1 MNVDIKRVR
10 EYLSSFDF
18 QKLFIEELN
27 WNSCTLRPIECPVG
41 NECYKLSA
49 IAELGGLVVYLV
61 EPPKGGEIPPI
72 NERRKIEQQAKKAT
86 HEHLLIFVDG
96 EKTQS
101 TWQWVRRSIGV
112 QTANREFPYNRG
124 QHGDLLLQKLN
135 GIAFNIDEFDKDGN
149 VAIIKVLER
158 VSTSFDVEKV
168 TKKFYD
174 EFKNEHDYFCEFLKG
189 IDNQD
194 EMRWYT
200 SVMLNRIMFI
210 YFIQKKGFLDGDQD
224 YLKHKL
230 DSTKKHGANQFY
242 SSFLTRLFFE
252 GFAKEEKTRSAEINA
267 LLGKVPYLNGG
278 LFLPHQL
285 EVTYGKTITIN
296 DDVFERLF
304 AFFDR
309 YDWHL
314 DYRPLRSEKEINPDV
329 LGYMFFASRNSPLLQ
344 NFFPG
349 AGGEN

>member
-72 NERRKIEQQAKKAT
+72 NERRKIEQQAKKST
-86 HEHLLIFVDG
+86 HEHLLIFVDWK
-96 EKTQS
+96 KTKS
-101 TWQWVRRSIGV
+101 KWQWVRRSIGV

-135 GIAFNIDEFDKDGN
+135 GIAFNINEFDKDGN

-174 EFKNEHDYFCEFLKG
+174 EFKTEHDYFCSFLK
-189 IDNQD
+189 
-194 EMRWYT
+194 
-200 SVMLNRIMFI
+200 
-210 YFIQKKGFLDGDQD
+210 
-224 YLKHKL
+224 
-230 DSTKKHGANQFY
+230 
-242 SSFLTRLFFE
+242 
-252 GFAKEEKTRSAEINA
+252 
-267 LLGKVPYLNGG
+267 
-278 LFLPHQL
+278 
-285 EVTYGKTITIN
+285 
-296 DDVFERLF
+296 
-304 AFFDR
+304 
-309 YDWHL
+309 
-314 DYRPLRSEKEINPDV
+314 
-329 LGYMFFASRNSPLLQ
+329 
-344 NFFPG
+344 
-349 AGGEN
+349 